1 LVLLLLLTAYIYII
15 CEYTYAYGVSN
26 KRLVLILFRTETLA
40 KIKKTCNQLA
50 NWVSMTCWYRVIF
63 HNGSFSSEIPTLYA
77 RYFFS
82 AFCNVLVTDKS
93 VDIVVLAWMPCVVSL
108 N

>member
-1 LVLLLLLTAYIYII
+1 
-15 CEYTYAYGVSN
+15 
-26 KRLVLILFRTETLA
+26 
-40 KIKKTCNQLA
+40 
-50 NWVSMTCWYRVIF
+50 MTCLYRVIF